1 MVVLFRLN
9 LLVVS
14 GVVVSG
20 VGVVVGYGVVDGDSV
35 VVRVGAVVDGAVV
48 LNLMRS
54 RIFWPRRFLA
64 STPFK
69 GIIEYPLTLNGLF
82 GFNKVIK

>member
-35 VVRVGAVVDGAVV
+35 VVRVGAVVSY
-48 LNLMRS
+48 LMRS

-69 GIIEYPLTLNGLF
+69 GIIEYPLTPHDLF